1 MRKFIA
7 FSFILVS
14 VISACNR
21 PPELPVVPTI
31 EFEYVRF
38 KEADGA
44 DSLLVSVYFKD
55 GDGDLGL
62 HPSETFPPYN
72 PYDVVFDNQGDSVK
86 IGSSPD
92 LPPYNPVDY
101 IITFDSQGNAIDT
114 VLVELNENHYNFF
127 VRFFEK
133 KNGEYIEFKWRDPPY
148 FQTFD
153 GRFPLLN
160 TDFIDNQLRE
170 RPLEGSLRYGMTS
183 NGWLLLFRD
192 TLKLTVH
199 IQDRMLN
206 KSNVVETPDFTLE
219 SITVK

>member
-1 MRKFIA
+1 MRIIFA
-7 FSFILVS
+7 LSLLILGMAM
-14 VISACNR
+14 ACNK
-21 PPELPVVPTI
+21 PPELPIDPNI
-31 EFEYVRF
+31 EFEYVQF

-44 DSLLVSVYFKD
+44 DSLIISIYFKD

-72 PYDVVFDNQGDSVK
+72 SYDVVLNNNGDTVK

-92 LPPYNPVDY
+92 LPAYNPVDY
-101 IITFDSQGNAIDT
+101 IILYDGKGEATDT

-133 KNGEYIEFKWRDPPY
+133 KNGEYTEFKWRDPPY
-148 FQTFD
+148 YQTFD
-153 GRFPLLN
+153 GRFPILN
-160 TDFIDNQLRE
+160 TDIVNGGLRE

-192 TLKLTVH
+192 SLKLQIQ

-206 KSNVVETPDFTLE
+206 KSNTVETPDFTLE
-219 SITVK
+219 SITIR